1 MRGKQ
6 APKRAI
12 APDPRYKSTQ
22 VTKFINYI
30 MLNGKKSVAASIV
43 YGAFDLIEEKMKQ
56 PGYEVWM
63 QAMKNVSPDIEV
75 RAKRIGGANYQVP
88 VEVRPERRFTL
99 ASRWIIDAA
108 RARKGKSMTERLAIE
123 LMDAAKSE
131 GTAMKKREDVQRQAE
146 SNRAFAHFA

>member
-30 MLNGKKSVAASIV
+30 MLNGKKSVAATIV

-63 QAMKNVSPDIEV
+63 QAMKNVSPDVEV

>member
-108 RARKGKSMTERLAIE
+108 RQRRGKSMTERLAIE